1 MTTITADISS
11 ISRVPVLDTAG
22 VNWLIFSSRF
32 KLFAK
37 SKVLWGH
44 FDGTTPKPAPPAA
57 QAEIDEWEKHEDE
70 ARNHL
75 AQKLEDTTFLQADE
89 KDTVADMWE
98 WISNEFTALSAH
110 VVASMQADFDNC
122 NCGENGNVRTHLEAL
137 KLKHKGLVAVGVT
150 LTDSQYATRIIN
162 SLPRAYQRYLST
174 ITSSAKA
181 ALIATNIARSVAAA
195 AQASGTAP
203 AAGMTIASG
212 NTASAQAITLAPAYL
227 MHLAIEEWDRLEA
240 EKKRKHANVPSK
252 SREDTGVALNA
263 QASSSSSSH
272 KPRFGKSAAKG
283 NGNQRPKGVCWNC
296 GGKGHVQSKCP
307 SPKLNGS
314 EKGKGKQTASGSANA
329 AVDDF
334 DDDGAWCVEP
344 VESIDRTESSA
355 LLRVAADTVF
365 DVEDLFEAWDDI
377 PELTLQSASSD
388 SDIDVRVE
396 EPRGDYLAVTFRTLT
411 RIATQCRIS
420 RMWRKAMMKGILI
433 LISDA
438 PTPLLM
444 RPTTKRPTPLS
455 LLSRASSRTSLPFRR
470 RSFPPQTTSVFRR
483 LRTFCLRPTSAT
495 LSSRLDALMM
505 PVMCLL
511 LATGSVASWMQVGIL
526 SAEYRKRRRGY
537 TKCCMSPTA
546 QTRSN
551 ECLPRRNFT
560 VHSAIFPSRSPNTSS

>member
-1 MTTITADISS
+1 AAS

-44 FDGTTPKPAPPAA
+44 FD
-57 QAEIDEWEKHEDE
+57 EIDEWEKHEDE

-75 AQKLEDTTFLQADE
+75 AQKLEDATFLQADE
-89 KDTVADMWE
+89 KGTVAD
-98 WISNEFTALSAH
+98 IAH

-122 NCGENGNVRTHLEAL
+122 NCRENGT
-137 KLKHKGLVAVGVT
+137 LKHKGLVAVG
-150 LTDSQYATRIIN
+150 
-162 SLPRAYQRYLST
+162 
-174 ITSSAKA
+174 A
-181 ALIATNIARSVAAA
+181 ALISTNITRSVAAA
-195 AQASGTAP
+195 AQDSGTAP

-227 MHLAIEEWDRLEA
+227 MHLAIEEWDRLKA

-252 SREDTGVALNA
+252 SREDTGVAPNA
-263 QASSSSSSH
+263 QAPPSSSSH

-296 GGKGHVQSKCP
+296 RGEGHVQSKCP

-344 VESIDRTESSA
+344 VESIDKTESSV
-355 LLRVAADTVF
+355 LLRVAANTVF

-396 EPRGDYLAVTFRTLT
+396 EPRGDYLLTFRTLT

-420 RMWRKAMMKGILI
+420 RMWRKAAMMKGILMM
-433 LISDA
+433 ISDA

-455 LLSRASSRTSLPFRR
+455 LLERTSSRTSLPFRR
-470 RSFPPQTTSVFRR
+470 RSFLPQTTSVFRR
-483 LRTFCLRPTSAT
+483 LPPEIWLSVFQMGTLRLKSNSRTFCLRPISAT

-511 LATGSVASWMQVGIL
+511 SATGSVASGMQVGIL
-526 SAEYRKRRRGY
+526 SAEYRKHRRGY
-537 TKCCMSPTA
+537 TKCCMSPIAPT
-546 QTRSN
+546 QLN
-551 ECLPRRNFT
+551 KYLPRKNFT
-560 VHSAIFPSRSPNTSS
+560 AHLVTFRSLPPEILS